1 MASCYPDGNTYN
13 PNLPWPLA
21 EVTAVCLGAES
32 VDGTPWLPLST
43 GLASTGTGSQ
53 ASKMMT
59 SDTEAQWHKQQRD
72 AYEAAM
78 SELQN
83 QRDIYNGRLSEQQ
96 R

>member
-1 MASCYPDGNTYN
+1 MAACYPDGNTYN

-32 VDGTPWLPLST
+32 VDGTPWLPMST
-43 GLASTGTGSQ
+43 GLTSTGTGSQ

-59 SDTEAQWHKQQRD
+59 SEAEAQWHKEQQA
-72 AYEAAM
+72 AYEAAL
-78 SELQN
+78 SKLQN
-83 QRDIYNGRLSEQQ
+83 QRAIYNRRLSERQ